1 MHAPQVANSTFRN
14 YTTNAAVYV
23 TELRNLAENAGFY
36 IARSASTNSTD
47 TKRFSLNITTSTG
60 QLVVPS
66 GSGPLVLEGRQTKI
80 IPTDY
85 KAGKTNILYSTA
97 EIATWTVV
105 DGKDVVLLYL
115 RKGQAGEIAVSGVAS
130 GGITVSGAGSATYK
144 LSKGVLVVEFVQ
156 AAGLTVVELPGAQ
169 LLLTDRPTAY
179 QFWAPGINTAYHEA
193 PQAQVLVSG
202 PYLVRNATARGA
214 ILDLVGDIN
223 KDTKLEV
230 FANSTFSA
238 ITWNGETLST
248 SKTKYGSRVAS
259 LIGPNLKQLEIPSLN
274 STRVTWKT
282 IDSLPE
288 IDPKFDDSTW
298 VKADKM
304 TSTNQYYPP
313 KTLPVL
319 YAGEYGYHTGNTIY
333 RGRFSG
339 TTPKGAPTGTTLEV
353 WGGAAF
359 GYTIWLNGV
368 FLTYYGGTPDSAGF
382 VTRTYSFSKVNVNP
396 GENILVILADRMG
409 YERDDGV
416 FGSPHSTKKPRGI
429 RAASLTGAGSFTSW
443 ALQGNVGQETFDDAV
458 RAPFNE
464 DGLYAERI
472 GAHFSGFDDSG
483 WAVGSPMEGFQ
494 GPGVRFY
501 RTTVNLDLPDGWD
514 VPLGFFMKIKNGT
527 TARAEL
533 FVNGWQFGKYVSD
546 IGPQTM
552 FPVFP
557 GIIHPR
563 GVNTIAYVYL
573 LLIPLVALV
582 D

>member
-1 MHAPQVANSTFRN
+1 M
-14 YTTNAAVYV
+14 
-23 TELRNLAENAGFY
+23 
-36 IARSASTNSTD
+36 
-47 TKRFSLNITTSTG
+47 
-60 QLVVPS
+60 PS
-66 GSGPLVLEGRQTKI
+66 GSGSLVLEGRQTKI
-80 IPTDY
+80 VPTDY
-85 KAGKTNILYSTA
+85 KTGKTNILYSTA

-105 DGKDVVLLYL
+105 DGKDIVLFYL
-115 RKGQAGEIAVSGVAS
+115 KEGQAGEIAVSGITS
-130 GGITVSGAGSATYK
+130 GGITVSGAGSATSR
-144 LSKGVLVVEFVQ
+144 LNKGSLVVEFVQ

-169 LLLTDRPTAY
+169 FLLTNRPTAY

-202 PYLVRNATARGA
+202 PYLVRNATARGT

-259 LIGPNLKQLEIPSLN
+259 LVGPILKQLVIPSLN
-274 STRVTWKT
+274 STSLTWKT

-304 TSTNQYYPP
+304 SSTNQYYPP

-339 TTPKGAPTGTTLEV
+339 TTPTGAPTGTTLEV

-382 VTRTYSFSKVNVNP
+382 VTRTYSFPKAAVNP

-429 RAASLTGAGSFTSW
+429 RAASLTGGGSFTSW
-443 ALQGNVGQETFDDAV
+443 TLQGNVGQETFDDPV
-458 RAPFNE
+458 RAPYNE

-501 RTTVNLDLPDGWD
+501 RTTVTLNIPDGWD
-514 VPLGFFMKIKNGT
+514 VPLGFFMKIKSGT
-527 TARAEL
+527 TARVEL
-533 FVNGWQFGKYVSD
+533 FINGWQFGKYVSD

-573 LLIPLVALV
+573 SLIIGFYV
-582 D
+582 